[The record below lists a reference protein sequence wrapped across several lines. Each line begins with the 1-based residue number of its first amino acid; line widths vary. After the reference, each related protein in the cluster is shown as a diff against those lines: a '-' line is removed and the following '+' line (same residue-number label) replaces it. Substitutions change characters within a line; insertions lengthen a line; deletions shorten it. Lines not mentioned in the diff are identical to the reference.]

1 MADDERQNVNIHYS
15 CYGSKLQHAKMGEE
29 ADEFKTPKKGSKVA
43 KKLREFCTETTAHG
57 LGRIASS
64 TSRLERVI
72 WSTCLLAAV
81 VSMTYHGISLV
92 SEYLTFPVDV
102 KVELRYT
109 NSQPFPAVVVCNM
122 NSIKKS
128 ALKTI
133 LDDNGTVA
141 ILGMIEN
148 LHLNGTRRKLI
159 NSYKH
164 ALLATMN
171 RTLQKS
177 IGHQVEDLILD
188 CEWNGEA
195 CGPQLVQ

>member
-1 MADDERQNVNIHYS
+1 
-15 CYGSKLQHAKMGEE
+15 MGEE

-128 ALKTI
+128 ALKKVI
-133 LDDNGTVA
+133 DDNGTV
-141 ILGMIEN
+141 
-148 LHLNGTRRKLI
+148 
-159 NSYKH
+159 S
-164 ALLATMN
+164 
-171 RTLQKS
+171 
-177 IGHQVEDLILD
+177 
-188 CEWNGEA
+188 
-195 CGPQLVQ
+195 